1 MPTIT
6 TNVARTYKDLDLL
19 FNVHPIKKD
28 VNKHTSEMAVINSI
42 KNLILT
48 NHYERPFHP
57 EIGSNVS
64 KLLFENLDFV
74 TASSLERDILQTIE
88 NFEPR
93 ASVYRVKAIPDYD
106 NNGFTVDMEFTIVNR
121 TEPITITFFLDRVR

>member
-1 MPTIT
+1 MANIT

-28 VNKHTSEMAVINSI
+28 VNKHTAERAVINSI
-42 KNLILT
+42 KNLVLT
-48 NHYERPFHP
+48 NHYERPFQP
-57 EIGSNVS
+57 ELGCNVS

-74 TASSLERDILQTIE
+74 TAASLEREIQQTIN

-106 NNGFTVDMEFTIVNR
+106 NNGFTVDMEFLIRNR
-121 TEPITITFFLDRVR
+121 TEPVTITFFLDRVR

>member
-1 MPTIT
+1 MANIT

-28 VNKHTSEMAVINSI
+28 INKHTDVMSVINSI
-42 KNLILT
+42 KNLVLT
-48 NHYERPFHP
+48 NHYERPFQP
-57 EIGSNVS
+57 ELGCNLS

-74 TASSLERDILQTIE
+74 TATSLEREILQTIN

-93 ASVYRVKAIPDYD
+93 ASVYRVRAIPDYD
-106 NNGFTVDMEFTIVNR
+106 NNGFTVDMEFLIKNR
-121 TEPITITFFLDRVR
+121 TEPVTITFFLDRVR

>member
-42 KNLILT
+42 KNLVLT
-48 NHYERPFHP
+48 NHYERPFQP
-57 EIGSNVS
+57 EVGSNVS
-64 KLLFENLDFV
+64 KLLFENLDFI
-74 TASSLERDILQTIE
+74 TAAALEREITQTIR

-93 ASVYRVKAIPDYD
+93 ASVYRVRAIPDYD
-106 NNGFTVDMEFTIVNR
+106 NNRFTVDMEFTIVNR